1 MPTEVLYR
9 KWRPQR
15 FADVSGQTVVTRT
28 LINALTTHKVS
39 HAYLFSGPRGTGKT
53 TTARLL
59 AKAINCEKNAA
70 DAKKSPGEPCNAC
83 ASCKAFGAGSA
94 LDLVELDGAS
104 NRGIDD
110 IRDLRDNANYMPMGG
125 AAAHKVYLI
134 DEVHMLTEPA
144 FNALLK
150 ILEEPPE
157 HIIFILATTDTHKV
171 PATIVS
177 RCQRHEFKRIPL
189 SAMADRL
196 AHIASQEGM
205 DVPREGLE
213 VIARS
218 ATGSL
223 RDAINLLEQICDS
236 YGKQASLEAVREG
249 LGLIADE
256 RAAQLALQALGGDFA
271 GGLATI
277 GAVRD
282 DGLDLRQFQKEVVL
296 RLRELLLVLSG
307 AETEGQWTPEQVAE
321 MRASIEGVAHEKLVR
336 ALRAFGLADLR
347 ADPLSPLPLEL
358 ALADATMAPAA
369 LDPRRV
375 PGAGCASDVPPGCR
389 HPRARNRRWS
399 QRPAAPAA
407 RVAAPPPAPVDRV
420 PADLR
425 KDLSKASAED
435 IARMLGSKAPVI
447 PPAPDEPEPREP
459 AAPAAPTAPAAVT
472 NGNVGEPHHTIE
484 PLPGVGES
492 DGGADLSTVVS
503 RLRQLA
509 RPRSV
514 KLDALLNGSCEAV
527 SWQDGV
533 LTLGFFEDKFHKKGV
548 EEAANRRIYE
558 ELAAADPR
566 GAGVDPMY
574 HCAETGAGDEQEPA
588 GAARSRDAWR
598 EDREREAGV
607 LTMAMNRDMMAK
619 IAQMGAQLQKAQADL
634 AEKRVEGRR
643 AAARCILCSPAA

>member
-1 MPTEVLYR
+1 MPSEVLYR
-9 KWRPQR
+9 KWRPQS
-15 FADVSGQTVVTRT
+15 FADVAGQDVVTRT
-28 LINALTTHKVS
+28 LINALASHKVS

-83 ASCKAFGAGSA
+83 ASCKSFGEGSA

-125 AAAHKVYLI
+125 ATAHKVYLI
-134 DEVHMLTEPA
+134 DEVHMLTEQA

-150 ILEEPPE
+150 ILEEPPA
-157 HIIFILATTDTHKV
+157 HIVFILATTDTHKV

-177 RCQRHEFKRIPL
+177 RCQRFEFKRIPL

-196 AHIASQEGM
+196 AHIASAEKL

-213 VIARS
+213 LIGRS

-236 YGKQASLEAVREG
+236 YGQQASIEAVREG

-256 RAAQLALQALGGDFA
+256 RATQLAMHALRGDLA
-271 GGLATI
+271 MGLATI

-296 RLRELLLVLSG
+296 RLRELLLVQAG
-307 AETEGQWTPEQVAE
+307 AETEGQWTPEQLAE
-321 MRASIEGVAHEKLVR
+321 MRASIEGVSAAKLVR
-336 ALRAFGLADLR
+336 ALKAFGLADLR

-358 ALADATMAPAA
+358 ALADATMAPAPA
-369 LDPRRV
+369 
-375 PGAGCASDVPPGCR
+375 
-389 HPRARNRRWS
+389 PRAD
-399 QRPAAPAA
+399 AAPDA
-407 RVAAPPPAPVDRV
+407 RPLPRPQPAPLARPQAAAPNPRPLPDAGSRDSRPVPRPTAPPARPEVDATREEQTRV

-425 KDLSKASAED
+425 KDLSNASAED
-435 IARMLGSKAPVI
+435 IAKMLGSKAPVI
-447 PPAPDEPEPREP
+447 PPAPDQAEPEPTFVAPATAASSP
-459 AAPAAPTAPAAVT
+459 AAT
-472 NGNVGEPHHTIE
+472 NGNGAAHHAVE
-484 PLPGVGES
+484 PLPGVGAPS
-492 DGGADLSTVVS
+492 GGVDLSTVVAQ
-503 RLRQLA
+503 LRVLA
-509 RPRSV
+509 RPKSV

-533 LTLGFFEDKFHKKGV
+533 LTLAFYEDKFHKKGV
-548 EEAANRRIYE
+548 EEGANRRVYE
-558 ELAAADPR
+558 ELAAEIFGSPVSIRCIIAPK
-566 GAGVDPMY
+566 
-574 HCAETGAGDEQEPA
+574 
-588 GAARSRDAWR
+588 AARPMSNSPLVQHAVQ
-598 EDREREAGV
+598 AH
-607 LTMAMNRDMMAK
+607 
-619 IAQMGAQLQKAQADL
+619 GATIVSETQ
-634 AEKRVEGRR
+634 E
-643 AAARCILCSPAA
+643 S

>member
-1 MPTEVLYR
+1 MQLLAPGEWRLYTGASHGRIEGSSPAMPTEVLYR

-15 FADVSGQTVVTRT
+15 FGDVSGQAVVTRT
-28 LINALTTHKVS
+28 LINALTSGKVS

-59 AKAINCEKNAA
+59 AKAINCEKNAR
-70 DAKKSPGEPCNAC
+70 DEKKRSGEPCNAC
-83 ASCKAFGAGSA
+83 ASCKAFGEGSA

-150 ILEEPPE
+150 TLEEPPP
-157 HIIFILATTDTHKV
+157 HIVFILATTDTHKV

-177 RCQRHEFKRIPL
+177 RCQRFEFKRIPL

-196 AHIASQEGM
+196 TQIAAEEQI
-205 DVPREGLE
+205 DAPREALE
-213 VIARS
+213 LIGRS

-236 YGKQASLEAVREG
+236 YGKEVSLEAAREG

-256 RAAQLALQALGGDFA
+256 RATLLALQTLRGDFA
-271 GGLATI
+271 MGLSTI

-282 DGLDLRQFQKEVVL
+282 DGLDLRQFQKEVVM
-296 RLRELLLVLSG
+296 RLRELLLVQAG
-307 AETEGQWTPEQVAE
+307 AEPEGQWTPEQLVE
-321 MRASIEGVAHEKLVR
+321 MRASIDGVAHEKLVR

-369 LDPRRV
+369 
-375 PGAGCASDVPPGCR
+375 A
-389 HPRARNRRWS
+389 PRADAAPDARPMTRPQAPPIARTQPAS
-399 QRPAAPAA
+399 PQQRPSTPPQA
-407 RVAAPPPAPVDRV
+407 RPMPPAPPARAEERV

-425 KDLSKASAED
+425 KDLSGASAEE
-435 IARMLGSKAPVI
+435 IAKMLGSKAPVI
-447 PPAPDEPEPREP
+447 PPAPDEVSFDDPPMI
-459 AAPAAPTAPAAVT
+459 TATVA
-472 NGNVGEPHHTIE
+472 NGNGTATQHAAEPM
-484 PLPGVGES
+484 PGVGAS
-492 DGGADLSTVVS
+492 SGGADLSTFVAQ
-503 RLRQLA
+503 LRALA
-509 RPRSV
+509 RPKSV

-548 EEAANRRIYE
+548 EEGANRRTYE
-558 ELAAADPR
+558 ELAAEIL
-566 GAGVDPMY
+566 GAPVSIRCIIAPK
-574 HCAETGAGDEQEPA
+574 
-588 GAARSRDAWR
+588 AAR
-598 EDREREAGV
+598 
-607 LTMAMNRDMMAK
+607 TMSKSPLVQHAVQAHGAK
-619 IAQMGAQLQKAQADL
+619 IVSENQ
-634 AEKRVEGRR
+634 E
-643 AAARCILCSPAA
+643 S

>member
-15 FADVSGQTVVTRT
+15 FADVSGQNVVTRT
-28 LINALTTHKVS
+28 LINALASHKVS

-59 AKAINCEKNAA
+59 AKAVNCEKNDK
-70 DAKKSPGEPCNAC
+70 DAKKSPGEPCNEC
-83 ASCKAFGAGSA
+83 ASCKAFGEGSA

-110 IRDLRDNANYMPMGG
+110 IRELRDNANYMPMGG
-125 AAAHKVYLI
+125 ASAHKVYLI

-150 ILEEPPE
+150 ILEEPPA
-157 HIIFILATTDTHKV
+157 HIVFILATTDTHKV

-177 RCQRHEFKRIPL
+177 RCQRFEFKRIPL
-189 SAMADRL
+189 TAMADRL
-196 AHIASQEGM
+196 AYIASQEGI

-256 RAAQLALQALGGDFA
+256 RAAQLALQALRGDFA

-296 RLRELLLVLSG
+296 RLRELLLVQSG

-321 MRASIEGVAHEKLVR
+321 MRASIEGVAHEPLVR

-358 ALADATMAPAA
+358 ALADATMSPAA
-369 LDPRRV
+369 PSR
-375 PGAGCASDVPPGCR
+375 ADVPAD
-389 HPRARNRRWS
+389 ARPMTRPAVPPPARPQAAAP
-399 QRPAAPAA
+399 QRPAT
-407 RVAAPPPAPVDRV
+407 PPARAAASTDRV

-425 KDLSKASAED
+425 KDLRNASAEE

-447 PPAPDEPEPREP
+447 PPAVDEPEPDETP
-459 AAPAAPTAPAAVT
+459 AATPAVA
-472 NGNVGEPHHTIE
+472 NGNGAPHHTIE
-484 PLPGVGES
+484 PLPGVGATG
-492 DGGADLSTVVS
+492 GGADLSTLVAQ
-503 RLRQLA
+503 LRQLA

-548 EEAANRRIYE
+548 EDGANRRVYE
-558 ELAAADPR
+558 ELASQIL
-566 GAGVDPMY
+566 GAPVSIRCIIAPKPARPMSKSPLVQ
-574 HCAETGAGDEQEPA
+574 HAVQTHG
-588 GAARSRDAWR
+588 
-598 EDREREAGV
+598 
-607 LTMAMNRDMMAK
+607 AK
-619 IAQMGAQLQKAQADL
+619 IVSENQ
-634 AEKRVEGRR
+634 E
-643 AAARCILCSPAA
+643 S